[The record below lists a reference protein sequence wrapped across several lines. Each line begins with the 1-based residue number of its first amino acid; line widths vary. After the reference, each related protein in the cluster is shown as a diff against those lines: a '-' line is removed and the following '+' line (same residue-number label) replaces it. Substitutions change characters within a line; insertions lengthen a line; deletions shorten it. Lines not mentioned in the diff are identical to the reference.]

1 MLVVAWAGQNVRWNA
16 GHERRCCQGCFGPLP
31 LPPDLVQ
38 LAAIAGKA
46 GASQKQVA
54 TPQRKRNSVECY
66 AH

>member
-1 MLVVAWAGQNVRWNA
+1 MWLAVLLDAQVAQLLLCNA

-38 LAAIAGKA
+38 LAAIAGKP

-54 TPQRKRNSVECY
+54 AP
-66 AH
+66 